1 MSDTLELLK
10 ELIRRESVTPND
22 AGCLD
27 LIAERLKS
35 LGFVDE
41 RLNFGDTENS
51 WMRRGELKPL
61 FVFLGHTDVVPVGA
75 MHLWES
81 PPFEPTIRDGN
92 LYGRGAADM
101 KGGIAEK
108 SIKKK

>member
-1 MSDTLELLK
+1 MSNTLELLK

-27 LIAERLKS
+27 LIAARLKS
-35 LGFVDE
+35 LGFIDE

-51 WMRRGELKPL
+51 WMRRGKVKPL

-75 MHLWES
+75 LLVSSRTAH
-81 PPFEPTIRDGN
+81 
-92 LYGRGAADM
+92 
-101 KGGIAEK
+101 
-108 SIKKK
+108 